1 MVVFLNIKYHT
12 FEKKKKKQRD
22 KDHHAFSYG
31 PILLLNSQPHI
42 YFTVI
47 TFTYSHQ
54 RKEKRD
60 REENM
65 KRRWRLWCTDRR
77 PAEIEFA
84 ERTKL
89 VEISVH
95 HAALP
100 CPPPHRCLSSSLP
113 PDWVRL
119 ACCCSS
125 SSSSFYSSYLLV
137 LIQLYC
143 KNWIL
148 FCVLCLD
155 YVRRFLRVK
164 KRD

>member
-1 MVVFLNIKYHT
+1 
-12 FEKKKKKQRD
+12 
-22 KDHHAFSYG
+22 
-31 PILLLNSQPHI
+31 
-42 YFTVI
+42 
-47 TFTYSHQ
+47 
-54 RKEKRD
+54 
-60 REENM
+60 M
-65 KRRWRLWCTDRR
+65 KCPWRLWCTDRR

-84 ERTKL
+84 KRTKL

-100 CPPPHRCLSSSLP
+100 RPPPHRCLSSSPP

-119 ACCCSS
+119 ACFSS
-125 SSSSFYSSYLLV
+125 SSSSFFYSSYLLV

-164 KRD
+164 QRDWNTKAKRHFLIPAIVFLFYFLFF